1 VVVVRAT
8 TRLFELLKLP
18 GLVRP
23 ILGGVVFGA
32 IGVALPLTMFTGSD
46 QLKTALDDAGTM
58 SVGLLIALVI
68 AKQCTFAVS

>member
-1 VVVVRAT
+1 
-8 TRLFELLKLP
+8 
-18 GLVRP
+18 
-23 ILGGVVFGA
+23 VVFGA